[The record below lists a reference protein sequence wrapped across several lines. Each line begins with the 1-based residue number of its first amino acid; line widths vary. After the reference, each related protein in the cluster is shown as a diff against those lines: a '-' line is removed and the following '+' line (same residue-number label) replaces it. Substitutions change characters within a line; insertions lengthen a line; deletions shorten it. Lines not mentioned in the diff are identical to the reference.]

1 MAFQPISRITVVR
14 AQSVRQPETARRGS
28 YPMRILGLDVGIASC
43 GWAVLDFDA
52 ECGRIVAAGAR
63 CFDPPL
69 VPKTREPKSA
79 GRRAARGQ
87 RRVIHRRRL
96 RMNRIRELLARSDVL
111 PEAGRAALADAA
123 RRLFEDG
130 KIELLQPW
138 TLRKPR
144 AGSRARLR
152 RVRDRSRSYRETSRL
167 SLQLEA
173 GGGRECARR
182 NIEDEEG
189 DGADPRGPGEIP
201 LIR

>member
-1 MAFQPISRITVVR
+1 
-14 AQSVRQPETARRGS
+14 
-28 YPMRILGLDVGIASC
+28 MRILGLDVGIASC

-123 RRLFEDG
+123 RRLFET
-130 KIELLQPW
+130 ER
-138 TLRKPR
+138 T
-144 AGSRARLR
+144 ASA
-152 RVRDRSRSYRETSRL
+152 
-167 SLQLEA
+167 
-173 GGGRECARR
+173 
-182 NIEDEEG
+182 
-189 DGADPRGPGEIP
+189 
-201 LIR
+201 